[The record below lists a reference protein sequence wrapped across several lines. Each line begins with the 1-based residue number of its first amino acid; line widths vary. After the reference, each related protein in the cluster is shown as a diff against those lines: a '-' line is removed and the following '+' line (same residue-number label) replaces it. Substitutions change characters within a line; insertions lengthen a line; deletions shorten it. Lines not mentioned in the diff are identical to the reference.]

1 MKNILFVLLLLFS
14 VRISAQTSRV
24 NWSLFSIGFGNSAS
38 VNLSVRSITGQPL
51 FGNGSNSTTNIG
63 SGFFYNPDAT
73 GFITEVND
81 EPDVIPTVYNLF
93 QNYPNPFNPS
103 TIISFSIP
111 ASSFVTIRI
120 FDVLGSEV
128 ANLVNEEKSAGNY
141 EITFDSSGLSSGVYL
156 YKIQAGKFVETKKM
170 ILLR

>member
-1 MKNILFVLLLLFS
+1 
-14 VRISAQTSRV
+14 
-24 NWSLFSIGFGNSAS
+24 
-38 VNLSVRSITGQPL
+38 VNLSLRSIAGQPL
-51 FGNGSNSTTNIG
+51 IGSGSNSTTSAG
-63 SGFFYNPDAT
+63 AGFFYNPTTT
-73 GFITEVND
+73 GFITQVND

-141 EITFDSSGLSSGVYL
+141 EITFDSKGLSSGVYL